1 LDHVGPS
8 LEDDINQMEGTD
20 FKIEPYAVGKL
31 TAKLANRND
40 YMVLVSFK
48 SFSEV
53 SKAQCGHALIIYC
66 IPTLESLEQ
75 NSQKSST
82 AVRRHHCRKLEPNG
96 GPSFGKC
103 FRCKW
108 ATHCS
113 KAWQSLLGAM
123 VTSQSVKLHTRRS
136 EGCWSC
142 SDDSEQGIDK
152 EGVVL
157 HTGFRLASKLK
168 GGSNE

>member
-1 LDHVGPS
+1 MV
-8 LEDDINQMEGTD
+8 Q
-20 FKIEPYAVGKL
+20 A
-31 TAKLANRND
+31 LAN
-40 YMVLVSFK
+40 VSVASGQRTVPK
-48 SFSEV
+48 
-53 SKAQCGHALIIYC
+53 
-66 IPTLESLEQ
+66 P
-75 NSQKSST
+75 
-82 AVRRHHCRKLEPNG
+82 
-96 GPSFGKC
+96 GK
-103 FRCKW
+103 
-108 ATHCS
+108 
-113 KAWQSLLGAM
+113 SLLGAM

>member
-1 LDHVGPS
+1 MWNEITAAGRNHWLKPFLLPAMVYERTFVVPS
-8 LEDDINQMEGTD
+8 DFWTMLVLLWKTISIRWKARISRLNRMRLESSLQNSR
-20 FKIEPYAVGKL
+20 IEM
-31 TAKLANRND
+31 THC
-40 YMVLVSFK
+40 MVLVSFK

-82 AVRRHHCRKLEPNG
+82 AVRRHHCRKNEPNG

-113 KAWQSLLGAM
+113 KAWQKSAWRNGHKTICKAPY
-123 VTSQSVKLHTRRS
+123 K
-136 EGCWSC
+136 
-142 SDDSEQGIDK
+142 K
-152 EGVVL
+152 
-157 HTGFRLASKLK
+157 K
-168 GGSNE
+168 

>member
-8 LEDDINQMEGTD
+8 LEDDINQMEGPD
-20 FKIEPYAVGKL
+20 FTIEPYAVGKL

-53 SKAQCGHALIIYC
+53 SKAQCGHALITDC

-75 NSQKSST
+75 NSPKSST
-82 AVRRHHCRKLEPNG
+82 AVRRHHCRKHEPNG

-113 KAWQSLLGAM
+113 KAWQKSAWRNGHKTICKAPY
-123 VTSQSVKLHTRRS
+123 K
-136 EGCWSC
+136 
-142 SDDSEQGIDK
+142 K
-152 EGVVL
+152 
-157 HTGFRLASKLK
+157 K
-168 GGSNE
+168 